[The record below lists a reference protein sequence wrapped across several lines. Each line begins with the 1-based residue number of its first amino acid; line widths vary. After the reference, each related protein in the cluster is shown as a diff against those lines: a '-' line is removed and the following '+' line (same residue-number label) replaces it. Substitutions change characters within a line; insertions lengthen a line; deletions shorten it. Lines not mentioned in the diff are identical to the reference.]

1 MSSFGSVLGVFRAG
15 RQLISRGVRV
25 IRSRND
31 VPHIAARYRQMPE
44 ITDNQ
49 VFQAEFI
56 MGAMWFW
63 ILWHFWHDPS
73 AVTGHFPWPDASKWT
88 DAELGIPPDDEE

>member
-1 MSSFGSVLGVFRAG
+1 SEMSERDKLSFVQENGLSA
-15 RQLISRGVRV
+15 
-25 IRSRND
+25 D